1 MVIDNKTKKAL
12 AVTVKSLL
20 INLGFYIKRCV
31 VIFCIFC
38 KLLSISLLCSD
49 WTDVKCHVPTVGV
62 FDSVWKLKDFNDC
75 MLNFY
80 WCLLK

>member
-31 VIFCIFC
+31 VIFCICC

-62 FDSVWKLKDFNDC
+62 FD
-75 MLNFY
+75 
-80 WCLLK
+80 